1 MRTARPLVSSI
12 PACSLHK
19 VPLLCVGNHPSKK
32 YLLQGGLPHMPA
44 AGGMLS
50 DFASMDRQ
58 WRSTGSLT
66 ALLPLSTD
74 KRGVTAGNGLRSGA
88 LRSKIAAAVLAVLLL
103 LICSATVLRCDD
115 DDRCRQILI
124 GRHSLEQLAVQPDNL
139 LAARTGTDV
148 IAVTIASQQ
157 LAA

>member
-1 MRTARPLVSSI
+1 
-12 PACSLHK
+12 
-19 VPLLCVGNHPSKK
+19 
-32 YLLQGGLPHMPA
+32 
-44 AGGMLS
+44 MLS

-115 DDRCRQILI
+115 DLRCSPVWQVGI
-124 GRHSLEQLAVQPDNL
+124 GMSTCCLQGLAVTSLQSPWHHK
-139 LAARTGTDV
+139 
-148 IAVTIASQQ
+148 Q
-157 LAA
+157 LAAGVCERS

>member
-1 MRTARPLVSSI
+1 VQTARPLVSSV
-12 PACSLHK
+12 PASSLYK
-19 VPLLCVGNHPSKK
+19 VPLLSVGNHSSKQR
-32 YLLQGGLPHMPA
+32 LLQGGHSHAPA

-74 KRGVTAGNGLRSGA
+74 KRGFTAGNGLRSGA

-115 DDRCRQILI
+115 D
-124 GRHSLEQLAVQPDNL
+124 
-139 LAARTGTDV
+139 
-148 IAVTIASQQ
+148 
-157 LAA
+157 

>member
-1 MRTARPLVSSI
+1 
-12 PACSLHK
+12 
-19 VPLLCVGNHPSKK
+19 
-32 YLLQGGLPHMPA
+32 
-44 AGGMLS
+44 MLS

-115 DDRCRQILI
+115 DLRCSPVWQAGI
-124 GRHSLEQLAVQPDNL
+124 GLSERAGCKDWQ
-139 LAARTGTDV
+139 
-148 IAVTIASQQ
+148 
-157 LAA
+157 